1 MATDHLIRLDATPRQ
16 RPRRDGESLLYD
28 GAAVAK
34 FRHNGNDEAA
44 RNPVSTYREIQVKHK
59 EGKRGKEGH
68 YEVLLAMSSFMS
80 LSVPEAE
87 KPRLDELVAALEQTR
102 AQG

>member
-1 MATDHLIRLDATPRQ
+1 MIEVRGLN
-16 RPRRDGESLLYD
+16 GESLLYD
-28 GAAVAK
+28 GATVAK
-34 FRHNGNDEAA
+34 FRHDGKDEAA
-44 RNPVSTYREIQVKHK
+44 RNPVSTYRQVQVKHK

-87 KPRLDELVAALEQTR
+87 KARLDELVSALEQTKH
-102 AQG
+102 